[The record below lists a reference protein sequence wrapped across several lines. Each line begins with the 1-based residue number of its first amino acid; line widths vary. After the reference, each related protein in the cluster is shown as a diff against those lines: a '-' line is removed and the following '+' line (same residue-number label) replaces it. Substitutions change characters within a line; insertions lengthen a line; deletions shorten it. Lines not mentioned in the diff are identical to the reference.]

1 MKKLLLNLW
10 FWPVFVALTAI
21 ALLSVPIL
29 YAGNAVTF
37 RYPVAPAV
45 RIGVRLY
52 GRVLIRSLQWAIP
65 VTLIDRSGG
74 VSPPVVFVANH
85 CSSADPY
92 LFGMLPLEMAFVTS
106 WPFRIP
112 VYKWIMGL
120 AGYLDTAAG
129 WTEMQG
135 RGEQL
140 LAAGCSL
147 IVWPEGHRS
156 RDGRLR
162 RFRNGAFRL
171 AVQTGCPVVPV
182 CICGTERFLPPGH
195 RTLNPAAVRMTVLPT
210 IAVPDAGGNEKEAVR
225 TLRDRAYAAI
235 RDELVAQVGESAPLA
250 MSPPGSRG
258 GRRVAEVGNR
268 G

>member
-10 FWPVFVALTAI
+10 FWPVFVAVTAI
-21 ALLSVPIL
+21 GLSLIPIL
-29 YAGNAVTF
+29 CAANAVTF
-37 RYPVAPAV
+37 RYPVARGI

-52 GRVLIRSLQWAIP
+52 GRVLIASLRWAAP
-65 VTLIDRSGG
+65 VTLEDRSGG
-74 VSPPVVFVANH
+74 LSPPVVFVANH
-85 CSSADPY
+85 SSSVDPY

-120 AGYLDTAAG
+120 AGYLNTADRWERLA
-129 WTEMQG
+129 EQG
-135 RGEQL
+135 ARL
-140 LAAGCSL
+140 LASGCSL

-171 AVQTGCPVVPV
+171 AIQAECPVVPV
-182 CICGTERFLPPGH
+182 CIRGTERILPPG
-195 RTLNPAAVRMTVLPT
+195 RRILSPATVRVTVLPP
-210 IAVPDAGGNEKEAVR
+210 IAAPDDGGDGKQAVR
-225 TLRDRAYAAI
+225 LLRDRAYAAI
-235 RDELVAQVGESAPLA
+235 HDELVAQTGESAPA
-250 MSPPGSRG
+250 AISPPESHRG
-258 GRRVAEVGNR
+258 GRVAEVANR

>member
-10 FWPVFVALTAI
+10 FWPVFIAVTAI
-21 ALLSVPIL
+21 GLLLVPIL
-29 YAGNAVTF
+29 CAGNAVTF
-37 RYPVAPAV
+37 RYPVARGV

-120 AGYLDTAAG
+120 AGYLDTADRWQRLAEKG
-129 WTEMQG
+129 AA
-135 RGEQL
+135 L

-171 AVQTGCPVVPV
+171 AVQAGCPVVPV
-182 CICGTERFLPPGH
+182 CICGTDRFLPPGH
-195 RTLNPAAVRMTVLPT
+195 RTLSPAAVRMTVLPP
-210 IAVPDAGGNEKEAVR
+210 IAVPDDGGNGEGAVR
-225 TLRDRAYAAI
+225 TLRDRAYAALHE
-235 RDELVAQVGESAPLA
+235 ELVAQSGESAPVA
-250 MSPPGSRG
+250 MSPAESRH
-258 GRRVAEVGNR
+258 GRPVAEVGNH